1 MPLLNLRIKPPLLVV
16 IVIIEVRTLAFAATI
31 DSIIHG
37 LETREITEF
46 HARFDFRKLYSLL
59 NVYRCYSEC
68 TFLCIGGRR
77 ITRPSLLVNADSLFT
92 VLSLSFRVLS
102 GQAQTKF
109 TWHWRSHNS
118 RSCNRNDRLNVDKPT
133 EQL

>member
-1 MPLLNLRIKPPLLVV
+1 MNVEHTHV
-16 IVIIEVRTLAFAATI
+16 HVAIVTTLISLPFCIAHNI

-46 HARFDFRKLYSLL
+46 HACFDFRKLYSLL

-77 ITRPSLLVNADSLFT
+77 VTRPSLLVDADSLFT

-102 GQAQTKF
+102 GQAQTKL

-118 RSCNRNDRLNVDKPT
+118 RRCNRNDRLNVDKPT

>member
-1 MPLLNLRIKPPLLVV
+1 MAKVV
-16 IVIIEVRTLAFAATI
+16 MLYHGFSTCICSHIDAAI

-77 ITRPSLLVNADSLFT
+77 VTRPSLLVNADSLFT